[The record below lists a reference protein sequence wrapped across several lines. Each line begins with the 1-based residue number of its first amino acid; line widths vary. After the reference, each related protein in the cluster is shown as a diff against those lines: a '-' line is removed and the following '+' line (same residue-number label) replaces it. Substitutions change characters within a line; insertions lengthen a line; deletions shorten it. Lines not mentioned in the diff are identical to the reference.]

1 MNRSWCPALLSGLA
15 LILPAL
21 PLLAGAGEDAKQSD
35 GPHWAFQPVQRP
47 PVPAIR
53 DSGWAR
59 DDLDRFIQARLEAEN
74 LAPAPPADRR
84 TLMRRLS
91 FALTG
96 LPPTPEDLAKHVN
109 NESDPTLATYV
120 DSLLASREFG
130 DHWARHWLDHVRYR
144 PFPGKLTFNDPYRLW
159 VAKAFNEDLPYNDF
173 LKMQIAG
180 DLLPSSD
187 PEEKVHLD
195 GMVAVRPF
203 SLKNRPPEQID
214 LLGRTFMG
222 LSLACAECHD
232 HKLEPLSRH
241 DYYAIRGFFESSQ
254 VIKAPYLESKA
265 EFTEYMAG
273 LAHKQKNEQ
282 RMKKELKEFAR
293 VSQLMDLRDRIAAE
307 RKRIADPKEERN
319 WEKREKNLANML
331 KDEEKRL
338 AEIEKRNMKLDAAEA
353 LEYIKLNNENKEFT
367 EKWKSVYQF
376 DAFVDQSDP
385 AKIVDSAPPKEGVKV
400 KPGEAPPKDTP
411 VPRRFPVI
419 LAGENQK
426 PLGER
431 TKQSG
436 RLELAEWLCDPT
448 HPITARL
455 MVNRVWYYLI
465 GEGIVPSL
473 SNFGHSGQPPTHPL
487 LLDHLA
493 TEFVAQNWSMK
504 TLIRSIVL
512 SATFQQSSQMEL
524 GADERDQRLKLYG
537 LTRSRRLEAESVW
550 RTLHLL
556 EQDPESKERPRDPN
570 HELVQEVGR
579 LFDGA
584 NSNLILPRRSSSVSS
599 LQALFF
605 LNSPHVRQ
613 STTKLAIRLHHLP
626 DDAARIKE
634 AHLRLY
640 GREATAEDLAA
651 GQDFIAGWEP
661 EAPRQDD
668 RLPKNG
674 PPHETVAKWRAY
686 LQAML
691 ATNEFL
697 FVD

>member
-1 MNRSWCPALLSGLA
+1 MKRPTWLIVVLLFSPTLR
-15 LILPAL
+15 
-21 PLLAGAGEDAKQSD
+21 AGEDVRVNQSARE
-35 GPHWAFQPVQRP
+35 HWAFHPVQRP
-47 PVPAIR
+47 TVPEVR
-53 DSGWAR
+53 NREWAR
-59 DDLDRFIQARLEAEN
+59 GDIDRFIQARLESEN
-74 LAPAPPADRR
+74 LSPAPQADRH

-96 LPPTPEDLAKHVN
+96 LSPAPEDLASHLDD
-109 NESDPTLATYV
+109 ESDPTLGKYI
-120 DSLLASREFG
+120 DDLMGSEEFG
-130 DHWARHWLDHVRYR
+130 VHWARHWLDHVRYR
-144 PFPGKLTFNDPYRLW
+144 PFPGKLAINDPYRLW
-159 VAKAFNEDLPYNDF
+159 VMKAFNQDLPYNRF

-180 DLLPSSD
+180 DLLPGPD
-187 PEEKVHLD
+187 PEQKVHLD

-232 HKLEPLSRH
+232 HKLEPLSRD
-241 DYYAIRGFFESSQ
+241 DYYALRGLFESSQ

-265 EFTEYMAG
+265 QFAEYMTG

-282 RMKKELKEFAR
+282 RMKNELKEFAR
-293 VSQLMDLRDRIAAE
+293 VSQLMDLRERIANE
-307 RKRIADPKEERN
+307 RKRIDDPKEERN
-319 WEKREKNLANML
+319 REKLEKNLANML
-331 KDEEKRL
+331 KDEEKRV
-338 AEIEKRNMKLDAAEA
+338 AEIEKRKIKLDAPEA
-353 LEYIKLNNENKEFT
+353 LEYINLNNENKEFT

-385 AKIVDSAPPKEGVKV
+385 SKITDAAPPKEGVKV
-400 KPGEAPPKDTP
+400 KPGEAPPRDSP

-419 LAGENQK
+419 LAGESQK

-436 RLELAEWLCDPT
+436 RLELADWLGDPA

-455 MVNRVWYYLI
+455 MVNRVWYYLM

-473 SNFGHSGQPPTHPL
+473 SNFGHSGQAPTHPL

-493 TEFVAQNWSMK
+493 AEFVAENWSMK
-504 TLIRSIVL
+504 SLIRRIVL
-512 SATFQQSSQMEL
+512 SATFQQTSKMEL
-524 GADERDQRLKLYG
+524 GADERDQRLGLYG
-537 LTRSRRLEAESVW
+537 LARSRRLEAESVW

-556 EQDPESKERPRDPN
+556 EYDPESKESRRDPN
-570 HELVQEVGR
+570 HEMVQEVSR

-584 NSNLILPRRSSSVSS
+584 HSNLILPRRSASISS

-605 LNSPHVRQ
+605 LNSPHVRR
-613 STTKLAIRLHHLP
+613 STTKLAVRLHRLP
-626 DDAARIKE
+626 DDADRIQNS
-634 AHLRLY
+634 HLLLY

-651 GQDFIAGWEP
+651 GQEFIAAWKP
-661 EAPRQDD
+661 EAPREDD

-674 PPHETVAKWRAY
+674 PPHEAVAKWRAY